1 MIVNIPL
8 AGNIHSTYSDMIN
21 YLRNSILDRI
31 SNELSE
37 VIHPCTN
44 IFEKWF
50 QQNLPLRNVRVIF
63 LVRNFLSPRELH
75 IRKVSKYLTGRE
87 NQMTEEDLIKQG
99 ILILPFEYFELTSAH
114 INNEY
119 SIEEVNH
126 TNNYINSY
134 VMSAIGLSNPRER
147 CAVVIYEDGF
157 SQTSHFSNILDV
169 YESYSMSPEMMGILD
184 FGIYI
189 DAGIPHTEMP
199 IKLGTFYCIDA
210 YQKREPKIINQFIS
224 QICHKL

>member
-8 AGNIHSTYSDMIN
+8 AGNIHSTYSDMLE
-21 YLRNSILDRI
+21 YLKNHIL
-31 SNELSE
+31 STASVELSE
-37 VIHPCTN
+37 LIHPCTN

-50 QQNLPLRNVRVIF
+50 QQDLPLRNVRVIF

-87 NQMTEEDLIKQG
+87 NQMSEEELIKQG
-99 ILILPFEYFELTSAH
+99 ILILPFEYFELTSSH
-114 INNEY
+114 TNNEY
-119 SIEEVNH
+119 SIEEVNCL
-126 TNNYINSY
+126 NRYINSY
-134 VMSAIGLSNPRER
+134 IMSSVGVSNPRER
-147 CAVVIYEDGF
+147 CAIVIYEDAF
-157 SQTSHFSNILDV
+157 SQTSHFSGIIDT
-169 YESYSMSPEMMGILD
+169 YESYSMSPEMLGTLD

-189 DAGIPHTEMP
+189 DAEIPHTEMP

-210 YQKREPKIINQFIS
+210 YQKREPKKINQFIS